1 MAGTEAR
8 ADELL
13 TLDEVAALLKC
24 TRRQVLELTRHRAQV
39 RSKHPLPVFKLNAK
53 MLRVRR
59 ADFVAWLEKISAGV
73 WEVHSSTGVKEGRVR
88 KAFTVDD
95 IDDRVL
101 NTLLKRMKTGGAK

>member
-1 MAGTEAR
+1 MTGT
-8 ADELL
+8 DELL

-59 ADFVAWLEKISAGV
+59 SDFVTWLEKTIAAQRKPT
-73 WEVHSSTGVKEGRVR
+73 EVHASVAPKPRLAPQR
-88 KAFTVDD
+88 KHVAFIVATA
-95 IDDRVL
+95 VL
-101 NTLLKRMKTGGAK
+101 EHALEELR